1 MACPVEEKDNTH
13 EVDTEEHDTEDH
25 TEEMDTDVVDTQQ
38 VEHKK
43 LSAQEHFYARMR
55 LPIGTSSI
63 RVPITEDV
71 RKSIEKYKL
80 EIEERHRNGM
90 Y

>member
-1 MACPVEEKDNTH
+1 MEKDQTGVIVDQEEDQT
-13 EVDTEEHDTEDH
+13 EVI
-25 TEEMDTDVVDTQQ
+25 VDQ
-38 VEHKK
+38 VQPKK
-43 LSAQEHFYARMR
+43 RSALEHFYARMR

-63 RVPITEDV
+63 SFPISEDA
-71 RKSIEKYKL
+71 RKDIEKYKL

>member
-1 MACPVEEKDNTH
+1 MEGGRTQNKELTHPITVADHRNTH
-13 EVDTEEHDTEDH
+13 KNNRKNRNTRK
-25 TEEMDTDVVDTQQ
+25 QKK
-38 VEHKK
+38 HKK
-43 LSAQEHFYARMR
+43 LSARMR
-55 LPIGTSSI
+55 LPIGTSSMTC
-63 RVPITEDV
+63 PITEDV

>member
-1 MACPVEEKDNTH
+1 MKFLKGKEIMTRPVEEKGNI
-13 EVDTEEHDTEDH
+13 EV
-25 TEEMDTDVVDTQQ
+25 VNAQK

-43 LSAQEHFYARMR
+43 LSELEHFYARMR
-55 LPIGTSSI
+55 MPIGVSSI

-71 RKSIEKYKL
+71 RKEIEKYKL

>member
-1 MACPVEEKDNTH
+1 MTRPVEEKGNI
-13 EVDTEEHDTEDH
+13 EV
-25 TEEMDTDVVDTQQ
+25 VNAQK

-43 LSAQEHFYARMR
+43 LSAREHFYARMR
-55 LPIGTSSI
+55 LPIGTSSMTC
-63 RVPITEDV
+63 PITEDV

>member
-1 MACPVEEKDNTH
+1 MEKDQT
-13 EVDTEEHDTEDH
+13 EVIVDQEEDQTEVIVDQEEDQTE
-25 TEEMDTDVVDTQQ
+25 VIVDQ
-38 VEHKK
+38 VQPKK
-43 LSAQEHFYARMR
+43 RSALEHFYARMR

-63 RVPITEDV
+63 SFPISEDA
-71 RKSIEKYKL
+71 RKDIEKYKL